1 MSVRS
6 IYSIILLLAATLT
19 FIACDK
25 LIYDQ
30 PGDEPANGGAKV
42 FLSVNI
48 QAARESGLRAINE
61 DVEFDDRVHHLALL
75 VFDSNT
81 GERLADFFGN
91 IGKERT
97 NYSFTLELTPGQR
110 DFYFVANMPET
121 DFDKV
126 KIPDRAAMNNYM
138 KTFTSRDLDPDL
150 YLGAGEFKGFPMSR
164 VYSDQDITQGGTP
177 YQPKPFHP
185 DGDVLVRLIR
195 VVAKLEVNFGANI
208 DKVENVYFR
217 NAFRQFSLTA
227 PAAATYTP
235 QLYYTASPVNPKGNP
250 LKFAGSNTY
259 LYYMPEA
266 LMNSPLWG
274 TAPHQPVN
282 YFVVETKDGQSFDI
296 PIITNAPVEIPD
308 ANYMKFATGK
318 AATQPDYNI
327 YRNHRY
333 LYTVSIPAGIEI
345 TYQVNPWEKVAKQ
358 LYMGYGYNVAVNGTN
373 ITINNTVE
381 ACAPHGIVLK
391 TVFPYTFSDASV
403 EKPFKNGVEVDALV
417 LSASESYMLASEPVS
432 GDSYLQVWYNGV
444 LVKTFT
450 KP

>member
-110 DFYFVANMPET
+110 DFYFVANMPEA
-121 DFDKV
+121 DFTELL
-126 KIPDRAAMNNYM
+126 IPDKTAMDNYM
-138 KTFTSRDLDPDL
+138 KVFTGRDLDPDL

-164 VYSDQDITQGGTP
+164 VYTSQEITQGGTL
-177 YQPKPFHP
+177 YLPKPFHP
-185 DGDVLVRLIR
+185 DGDVTVKLIR
-195 VVAKLEVNFGANI
+195 VVAKLEVDFRINI
-208 DKVENVYFR
+208 DNVDNVYFR

-227 PAAATYTP
+227 PAAAPYTP
-235 QLYYTASPVNPKGNP
+235 VAFYDVSPANPKGNP
-250 LKFAGSNTY
+250 LKLVGSGTY

-266 LMNSPLWG
+266 LMNSPVWG

-282 YFVVETKDGQSFDI
+282 YFVVETKDGKSFDV
-296 PIITNAPVEIPD
+296 PIITNVLMEIPD
-308 ANYMKFATGK
+308 ENYMKFATGK
-318 AATQPDYNI
+318 STSQPDYNI
-327 YRNHRY
+327 YRNHHY
-333 LYTVSIPAGIEI
+333 HYTVSIPGDIEI
-345 TYQVNPWEKVAKQ
+345 TYRVNPWELVAKQ
-358 LYMGYGYNVAVNGTN
+358 LYMGYGYNVEVDGEKVTVS
-373 ITINNTVE
+373 NTVD
-381 ACAPHGIVLK
+381 ACAPHAIVLK
-391 TVFPYTFSDASV
+391 TVTPYRFSDGDV
-403 EKPFKNGVEVDALV
+403 EKEFKNGVETDALV
-417 LSASESYMLASEPVS
+417 LTASEIYTLNSQPKS
-432 GDSYLQVWYNGV
+432 GDPYLEVWYNGK

-450 KP
+450 KS